1 MLKTGEQHLESLR
14 DGRVIFI
21 GSEKITDVTTHP
33 AFRNTAQT
41 VAMLYDI
48 KADPAN
54 RAITAFEEGG
64 ELYSSYFLK
73 AKTRDD
79 LARRTAMHKFWGDAS
94 YGLFGRSADH
104 VAGWITA
111 LAMQPEVMPKPE
123 YGRNITAYYDFMRK
137 NDTFAVYAVLPPQA
151 ARDPDFYA
159 RENIP
164 TPTLRVTG
172 EDDNGVTLNGMKM
185 LATSAVFANEIFIG
199 NVLPLAPTQIKESI
213 TCAIPVATPGVTLWS
228 RKSFEREVKDTFD
241 NPLSQR
247 FDETDSM
254 VLFDNVKVPW
264 ERVFVHDDAVACRDI
279 YHKSAAHRYGNH
291 QSNVRFLSKLQLLLG
306 IASKVTV
313 SNNARDIPAV
323 REVLG
328 KLAAL
333 EGMLAGCIAGQ
344 AMDFDDLGNGYVSF
358 NRRYMY
364 AGLQWCTDNYNEI
377 TAIVRELCG
386 GGVFQMP
393 ADISVLDD
401 PALAKTFEQYWRAPT
416 QSALDRMKLFK
427 LAWDLLGSEF
437 GGRHLQYEKFYAGP
451 PFLVRNYNYTWA
463 PWVTYD
469 AIVDDL
475 MAQYD
480 VPARETVSL
489 T

>member
-1 MLKTGEQHLESLR
+1 MLRTGAEHLETLR
-14 DGRVIFI
+14 DGRKIYI
-21 GSEKITDVTTHP
+21 GNELITDVTTHP
-33 AFRNTAQT
+33 AFKNTAKT

-48 KADPAN
+48 KADQAN
-54 RAITAFEEGG
+54 RDITAFEEDG
-64 ELYSSYFLK
+64 ELFSMHFLK
-73 AKTRDD
+73 PKTRDD
-79 LARRTAMHKFWGDAS
+79 LAKRTKMHKFWGDAS
-94 YGLFGRSADH
+94 YGLFGRSGDH

-123 YGRNITAYYDFMRK
+123 FSRNIVDYYNK
-137 NDTFAVYAVLPPQA
+137 IKHEDTFVVYAVLPPQA
-151 ARDPDFYA
+151 ARDPEFYA
-159 RENIP
+159 RENIAA
-164 TPTLRVTG
+164 PTLRVTG

-185 LATSAVFANEIFIG
+185 LATSAVFANEIWVG
-199 NVLPLAPTQIKESI
+199 NVLPLAPTQVKESI
-213 TCAIPVATPGVTLWS
+213 TCAVPVATPGLTLWS
-228 RKSFEREVKDTFD
+228 RKSFEREAQSTFD
-241 NPLSQR
+241 NPLSSR

-264 ERVFVHDDAVACRDI
+264 EKIFVHDDVAASREI
-279 YHKSAAHRYGNH
+279 YHKSAAHRLGNH
-291 QSNVRFLSKLQLLLG
+291 QSNVRFLCKLQLLLG
-306 IASKVTV
+306 IASKVTI
-313 SNNARDIPAV
+313 SNNAREIPAV

-328 KLAAL
+328 RLAAM
-333 EGMLAGCIAGQ
+333 EGILAGNIAGQ
-344 AMDFDDLGNGYVSF
+344 AMDYDDLGNGYVSF

-393 ADISVLDD
+393 ADASVMEDT
-401 PALAKTFEQYWRAPT
+401 ALRNTFEQYWRNPKE
-416 QSALDRMKLFK
+416 SAIDRMKLFK

-437 GGRHLQYEKFYAGP
+437 GGRHMQYEKFYAGP

-463 PWVTYD
+463 AWGTYD

-480 VPARETVSL
+480 IPSL
-489 T
+489 EATPIS

>member
-1 MLKTGEQHLESLR
+1 MLRTGAEHLETLR
-14 DGRVIFI
+14 DGRKIYI
-21 GSEKITDVTTHP
+21 GNELITDVTTHP
-33 AFRNTAQT
+33 AFKNTAKT

-48 KADPAN
+48 KADQAN
-54 RAITAFEEGG
+54 RDITAFEEDG
-64 ELYSSYFLK
+64 ELFSMHFLK
-73 AKTRDD
+73 PKTRDD
-79 LARRTAMHKFWGDAS
+79 LAKRTKMHKFWGDAS
-94 YGLFGRSADH
+94 YGLFGRSGDH

-123 YGRNITAYYDFMRK
+123 FSRNIVDYYNK
-137 NDTFAVYAVLPPQA
+137 IKHEDTFVVYAVLPPQA
-151 ARDPDFYA
+151 ARDPEFYA
-159 RENIP
+159 RENIAA
-164 TPTLRVTG
+164 PTLRVTG

-185 LATSAVFANEIFIG
+185 LATSAVFANEIWVG
-199 NVLPLAPTQIKESI
+199 NVLPLAPTQVKESI
-213 TCAIPVATPGVTLWS
+213 TCAVPVATPGLTLWS
-228 RKSFEREVKDTFD
+228 RKSFEREAQSTFD
-241 NPLSQR
+241 NPLSSR

-264 ERVFVHDDAVACRDI
+264 EKIFVHDDVAASREI
-279 YHKSAAHRYGNH
+279 YHKSAAHRLGNH

-306 IASKVTV
+306 IASKVTI
-313 SNNARDIPAV
+313 SNNAREIPAV

-328 KLAAL
+328 RLAAM
-333 EGMLAGCIAGQ
+333 EGILAGNIAGQ
-344 AMDFDDLGNGYVSF
+344 AMDYDDLGNGYVSF

-393 ADISVLDD
+393 ADASVMEDT
-401 PALAKTFEQYWRAPT
+401 ALRNTFEQYWRNPKE
-416 QSALDRMKLFK
+416 SAIDRMKLFK
-427 LAWDLLGSEF
+427 LAWDMLGSEF
-437 GGRHLQYEKFYAGP
+437 GGRHMQYEKFYAGP

-463 PWVTYD
+463 PWGSYD

-480 VPARETVSL
+480 IPSL
-489 T
+489 EATPIS

>member
-1 MLKTGEQHLESLR
+1 MLKSGEQHLESLR
-14 DGRVIFI
+14 DGRVIYI

-54 RAITAFEEGG
+54 RAVAAFEEDG
-64 ELYSSYFLK
+64 ELYSTYFFK
-73 AKTRDD
+73 PKTRDD
-79 LARRTAMHKFWGDAS
+79 LARRTKAHKFWGDAS
-94 YGLFGRSADH
+94 YGLFGRSGDH
-104 VAGWITA
+104 MAGWITA

-123 YGRNITAYYDFMRK
+123 FGRNIGAYYDFMRK
-137 NDTFAVYAVLPPQA
+137 NDTFLVYAVLPPQA
-151 ARDPDFYA
+151 ARDPEFYA
-159 RENIP
+159 RANIA

-185 LATSAVFANEIFIG
+185 LATSAVFANELWIG
-199 NVLPLAPTQIKESI
+199 NVLPLAPTQVKESI

-228 RKSFEREVKDTFD
+228 RKSFEREAQTTFD
-241 NPLSQR
+241 NPLSSR

-264 ERVFVHDDAVACRDI
+264 ERVFVHDDVSACREI
-279 YHKSAAHRYGNH
+279 YHKSAAHRFGNH

-313 SNNARDIPAV
+313 SNNAREIPAV

-328 KLAAL
+328 KLAAM
-333 EGMLAGCIAGQ
+333 EGMLAGVIAGQ
-344 AMDFDDLGNGYVSF
+344 SMDYDDLGNGYVSF

-393 ADISVLDD
+393 ADSSILDD
-401 PALAKTFEQYWRAPT
+401 AALARTFEQYWRTPT

-463 PWVTYD
+463 PWATYD

-480 VPARETVSL
+480 VPVMETVPHA
-489 T
+489 

>member
-1 MLKTGEQHLESLR
+1 MLRTGAEHLETLR
-14 DGRVIFI
+14 DGRQIYI
-21 GSEKITDVTTHP
+21 GKELITDVTTHP

-54 RAITAFEEGG
+54 RDVAAFEEDG
-64 ELYSSYFLK
+64 ELFSMYYFK
-73 AKTRDD
+73 PKTRDD
-79 LARRTAMHKFWGDAS
+79 LARRTKMHKFWADAS
-94 YGLFGRSADH
+94 YGLFGRSGDH
-104 VAGWITA
+104 VASWVTA
-111 LAMQPEVMPKPE
+111 LAMMPEVMPKPE
-123 YGRNITAYYDFMRK
+123 YGRNIVNYYNKMRHE
-137 NDTFAVYAVLPPQA
+137 DTFAVYAVLPPQA
-151 ARDPDFYA
+151 ARDPEFYA

-164 TPTLRVTG
+164 VPTLRVTG

-185 LATSAVFANEIFIG
+185 LATSAVFANEIWIG
-199 NVLPLAPTQIKESI
+199 NVLPLAPTQVKESI

-228 RKSFEREVKDTFD
+228 RKSFEREAQSTFD
-241 NPLSQR
+241 NPLSSR

-264 ERVFVHDDAVACRDI
+264 ERVFVHDDVSASREI
-279 YHKSAAHRYGNH
+279 YHKSAAHRFGNH

-328 KLAAL
+328 RLAAM
-333 EGMLAGCIAGQ
+333 EATLAGMIAGQ
-344 AMDFDDLGNGYVSF
+344 SMDYDPLDHGYVSF

-393 ADISVLDD
+393 ADATVMED
-401 PALAKTFEQYWRAPT
+401 PDLAKTFEQYWRNPRQTAV
-416 QSALDRMKLFK
+416 DRMKLFK
-427 LAWDLLGSEF
+427 LAWDMLGSEF

-451 PFLVRNYNYTWA
+451 PFLVRNYSYVWA
-463 PWVTYD
+463 PWDEYD
-469 AIVDDL
+469 KIVDDL

-480 VPARETVSL
+480 ITSREALPT
-489 T
+489 